1 MKVFKYNLKLPDLK
15 MTGIAN
21 WAYKNSALRFKTSK
35 KLSINW
41 KHKEIWVFLSNIKN
55 PQRLK
60 AEMTL
65 WRWN

>member
-35 KLSINW
+35 KMSINW
-41 KHKEIWVFLSNIKN
+41 KHKEIWVFLSNIKT
-55 PQRLK
+55 LK
-60 AEMTL
+60 D
-65 WRWN
+65 